1 MGMLDLKVPPVALIL
16 VCGLV
21 MWVIS
26 TACPAVAFPL
36 PGARAVAVAFAL
48 VGGGIAVTGVF
59 AFRRHSTTVNPT
71 APDTTKSIV
80 RDGIYRYTRNP
91 MYLGFALILAG
102 WAIFLANMAS
112 LLMLPAFV
120 AYMTQFQI
128 KPEERALLARFG
140 PDYAEYM
147 AKVRRWV

>member
-1 MGMLDLKVPPVALIL
+1 
-16 VCGLV
+16 
-21 MWVIS
+21 
-26 TACPAVAFPL
+26 
-36 PGARAVAVAFAL
+36 
-48 VGGGIAVTGVF
+48 
-59 AFRRHSTTVNPT
+59 
-71 APDTTKSIV
+71 
-80 RDGIYRYTRNP
+80 

>member
-1 MGMLDLKVPPVALIL
+1 M
-16 VCGLV
+16 
-21 MWVIS
+21 
-26 TACPAVAFPL
+26 
-36 PGARAVAVAFAL
+36 
-48 VGGGIAVTGVF
+48 
-59 AFRRHSTTVNPT
+59 